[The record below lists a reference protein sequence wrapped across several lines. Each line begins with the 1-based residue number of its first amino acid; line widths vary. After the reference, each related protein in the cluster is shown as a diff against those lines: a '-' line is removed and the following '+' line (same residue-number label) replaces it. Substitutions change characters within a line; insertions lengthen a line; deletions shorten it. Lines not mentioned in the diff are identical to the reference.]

1 MKDKQ
6 LAEFK
11 LEDGTTF
18 LVEVDEPESAAV
30 ERAATPSGQ
39 TVLKAQQTFEAAL
52 EQVKPVASV
61 ILAKLKQLDTP
72 ASEVEVKFG
81 IKLTVDAGAIFA
93 SVGSEVNYEITLKW
107 KEAEAGIK

>member
-1 MKDKQ
+1 MTDKR
-6 LAEFK
+6 LAQFS

-18 LVEVDEPESAAV
+18 LVEVDEPESKAV
-30 ERAATPSGQ
+30 ERVSAPSGQ

-52 EQVKPVASV
+52 DQVKPVASV
-61 ILAKLKQLDTP
+61 ILSKLKQLDTP

-107 KEAEAGIK
+107 NKE